1 MKTFKLFSIVLLIHL
16 FAVPLVLIQ
25 LGSRSSDTVE
35 QDNTPDKEEEKKVET
50 AAHKPAV
57 GLQELDTEEL
67 AALARESSPIL
78 HEMQTHVVRSGESPS
93 VIASRYGMRTRELMK
108 INGISDPS
116 KLQVGAKLQVYAQST
131 N

>member
-25 LGSRSSDTVE
+25 LGSRSTDTVQE
-35 QDNTPDKEEEKKVET
+35 DTPTENETEKKVET
-50 AAHKPAV
+50 AAQKTAV
-57 GLQELDTEEL
+57 GLQELNTDEL
-67 AALARESSPIL
+67 AALVRDSSPIL
-78 HEMQTHVVRSGESPS
+78 HEMAVHVVRSGESPS

>member
-25 LGSRSSDTVE
+25 LGSRSSKSIEDAE
-35 QDNTPDKEEEKKVET
+35 PLEEENIES
-50 AAHKPAV
+50 AEAPKPKPPT
-57 GLQELDTEEL
+57 GLQELSEEEI
-67 AALARESSPIL
+67 AALARQNSPVL

-93 VIASRYGMRTRELMK
+93 VIATRYGMRTRDLMK
-108 INGISDPS
+108 INNIADAS
-116 KLQVGAKLQVYAQST
+116 KLQVGAKLQVYAQNT

>member
-25 LGSRSSDTVE
+25 LGSRSSKTVE
-35 QDNTPDKEEEKKVET
+35 DEPLVEEKIES
-50 AAHKPAV
+50 AEAPAPKPPT
-57 GLQELDTEEL
+57 GLQELSEEEI
-67 AALARESSPIL
+67 AALTRHNSPVL

-93 VIASRYGMRTRELMK
+93 VIASRYGMRTRDLMK
-108 INGISDPS
+108 INNITDAS
-116 KLQVGAKLQVYAQST
+116 KLQVGAKLQVYAQNT